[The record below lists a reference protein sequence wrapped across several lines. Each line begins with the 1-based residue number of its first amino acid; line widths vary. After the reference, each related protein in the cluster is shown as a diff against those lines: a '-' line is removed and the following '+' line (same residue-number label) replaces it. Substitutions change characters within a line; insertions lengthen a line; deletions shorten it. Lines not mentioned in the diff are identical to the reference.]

1 MKYAVLI
8 HEEESIWLNL
18 DAAGRQNYV
27 DQHARFAKL
36 TAELGITVSAGEAL
50 CGVDT
55 ATTRRR
61 GGTDVTITAGPF
73 AETAEQL
80 GGFYL
85 VDSPNL
91 DDIIEA
97 ARVLP
102 ERTIEIRPVADI
114 D

>member
-1 MKYAVLI
+1 M
-8 HEEESIWLNL
+8 
-18 DAAGRQNYV
+18 
-27 DQHARFAKL
+27 
-36 TAELGITVSAGEAL
+36 
-50 CGVDT
+50 
-55 ATTRRR
+55 RRR
-61 GGTDVTITAGPF
+61 HGHDASPRRYDVTITAGPF

-91 DDIIEA
+91 DEIIEA